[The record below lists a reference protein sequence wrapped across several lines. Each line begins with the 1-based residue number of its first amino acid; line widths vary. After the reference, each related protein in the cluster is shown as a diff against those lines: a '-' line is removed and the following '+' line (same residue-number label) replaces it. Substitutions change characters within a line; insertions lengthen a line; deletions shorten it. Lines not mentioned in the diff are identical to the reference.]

1 MKEETLKMWVENCD
15 LRAVLQSCN
24 DLNLHN
30 CNFGNFYVYNCMC
43 SSLNL
48 NIWFSVDQC
57 DMQHINDYTQR
68 QQCQMCVL
76 INNNID
82 LIIYVISKNLSFP
95 LIETNLKSR
104 IWNFRWLRY
113 AATMSNVC
121 AYQQE
126 EFLRPQPDTL
136 SDLTPKPWA
145 HQHVHISMNTHQNMA
160 IKTVTP
166 PTNTQL

>member
-1 MKEETLKMWVENCD
+1 MEETLKMRVKNCD
-15 LRAVLQSCN
+15 FRAVLQSCN

-30 CNFGNFYVYNCMC
+30 CNFGNFYIYNCMWRVHVWIWIFGFCWSMWYAAYKWLYTASTMSNVC
-43 SSLNL
+43 SY
-48 NIWFSVDQC
+48 QQ
-57 DMQHINDYTQR
+57 QHR
-68 QQCQMCVL
+68 L
-76 INNNID
+76 SKH
-82 LIIYVISKNLSFP
+82 ISFT
-95 LIETNLKSR
+95 LIETNLKSI

-145 HQHVHISMNTHQNMA
+145 HQHVHINMNTHQNIA